1 MKKLLSLVGVLLMAL
16 LVTACGNDK
25 AASDEKMEKDT
36 YVADL
41 QGAKLEATFS
51 HVGDNVR
58 KVDQKMVYPLD
69 YLGLEEGVKVDDA
82 TKKQLEEQVTS
93 QYKGYKDGKGTSLET
108 KFTDDGMELNM
119 SVDLYK
125 ADKDAVGSLLGGT
138 TDPKN
143 VSYKDT
149 VEQFEAQGFTK
160 K

>member
-1 MKKLLSLVGVLLMAL
+1 MKKLLSLVGILLMAL

-93 QYKGYKDGKGTSLET
+93 QYKGYKMVKGHRLKRNLRMMAWNSICLLIYT
-108 KFTDDGMELNM
+108 KQIKMRL
-119 SVDLYK
+119 VLY
-125 ADKDAVGSLLGGT
+125 
-138 TDPKN
+138 
-143 VSYKDT
+143 
-149 VEQFEAQGFTK
+149 
-160 K
+160 

>member
-1 MKKLLSLVGVLLMAL
+1 LSLVGILLMAL
-16 LVTACGNDK
+16 LVTACGNDQ

-82 TKKQLEEQVTS
+82 TKKQLEEQV
-93 QYKGYKDGKGTSLET
+93 
-108 KFTDDGMELNM
+108 
-119 SVDLYK
+119 
-125 ADKDAVGSLLGGT
+125 
-138 TDPKN
+138 
-143 VSYKDT
+143 
-149 VEQFEAQGFTK
+149 
-160 K
+160 

>member
-1 MKKLLSLVGVLLMAL
+1 MKKLLSLVGILLMAL
-16 LVTACGNDK
+16 LVTACGNDQ

-58 KVDQKMVYPLD
+58 KVDQKMVYPLA
-69 YLGLEEGVKVDDA
+69 YLGLKEGAKVDDA

-125 ADKDAVGSLLGGT
+125 ADKDAVSSLLGGT

-149 VEQFEAQGFTK
+149 VEQFKAQGFTK

>member
-1 MKKLLSLVGVLLMAL
+1 MKRILSGVGILLIAL

-25 AASDEKMEKDT
+25 ASNEKVEKDT

-41 QGAKLEATFS
+41 QGAQLEATFY
-51 HVGDNVR
+51 HVDDNLR
-58 KVDQKMVYPLD
+58 KVDQKMVYPLA
-69 YLGLEEGVKVDDA
+69 YLGLEEGTKVDDA
-82 TKKQLEEQVTS
+82 TQKKLEEQVTS
-93 QYKGYKDGKGTSLET
+93 QYAGYKDSKGASLET
-108 KFTDDGMELNM
+108 KFTDKGMELTM

-125 ADKDAVGSLLGGT
+125 ADKKSVNSLLAGT

-149 VEQFEAQGFTK
+149 VSQFEAQGYTK